1 MVRENKNDLM
11 EEMFRGLR
19 TNLLFMLGKD
29 ERVILFSS
37 TQPGE
42 GQVFR
47 RWQLGGELG
56 LLGQEGGGGRYGHPK
71 AGLEQG
77 VQYLP

>member
-1 MVRENKNDLM
+1 MAELPLFKKTGEGSIEVRENKNDLM

-42 GQVFR
+42 G
-47 RWQLGGELG
+47 
-56 LLGQEGGGGRYGHPK
+56 
-71 AGLEQG
+71 
-77 VQYLP
+77 